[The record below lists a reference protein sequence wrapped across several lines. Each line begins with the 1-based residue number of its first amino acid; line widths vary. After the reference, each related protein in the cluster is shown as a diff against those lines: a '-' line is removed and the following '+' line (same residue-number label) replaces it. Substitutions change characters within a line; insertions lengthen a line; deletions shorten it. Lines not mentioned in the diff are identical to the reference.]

1 MIALADVLAGMAP
14 AGVRLIGAPVASQ
27 FEGFAYDSRKLVPGE
42 LFLAVRTARADGHD
56 FVADAIRRGAAGV
69 LGDRLNPDAALGV
82 TTLAVDDT
90 LGALRAWACFVL
102 TTYAPT
108 VIAVVGS
115 LGKSVAAKATVA
127 ALGGGDGGDPTIFD
141 GDYHNT
147 LYGLPIG
154 LGKLQRDHRIAVLE
168 LRGEGAGELCALA
181 ELAQP
186 AVLVVTRGFDET
198 GAQEELARV
207 IERLPSTARLV
218 LNADDPCLRGLAE
231 RCHGSV
237 RTYGWLE
244 SADVRAEAVEYQVSA
259 TAFRVVAAGESATAE
274 LTLVGEPAVSGGLA
288 AVAAGLALGQS
299 LPALVAGLARLAPLA
314 GRLAPRAGRGGCSI
328 YDDSYHAGRDS
339 LDVALASLRR
349 SPGRRFVVLG
359 ALATDDAAGSD
370 ELQRQAGEAVAARI
384 DHLVTLGAAAEATA
398 LAALA
403 SGMPRAAVTLTE
415 SADDAARALDGQ
427 LSPGDV
433 VLVIGG
439 AEARLERVVARLL
452 AEPERADE
460 FLVRQDSGWKQRVF
474 LSKERPTWV
483 EIDHRAIGENVSR
496 LKEIARPAALMAV
509 LKADAYGHGA
519 VRVARTALIRGADY
533 LATACLSEA
542 ISLRAHG
549 IAAPILILG
558 FTPPWQAPEVVHYE
572 LTATVYSLEIVHHLS
587 REALA
592 RGRTARVQV
601 KVDTG
606 MGRLGLLPN
615 EVPSFVAAIRALAG
629 IDLEGIYTHFAC
641 ADAPDPLPT
650 LAQLARFNAVLTTL
664 DENGWQPRYVHA
676 ANSAATLRFP
686 EARYTMV
693 RSGIA
698 MYGQNPSDHVRCPT
712 GFRPALT
719 FKTLVAQVKDLPA
732 GSPISYGATFVT
744 SRASRIAVLPVGY
757 GDGFRRSP
765 ANWGEVLVRGRRAPI
780 VGVVCMDMTMVDV
793 TDVPGVRTGDEVVL
807 IGRQGE
813 DEISVADVARRLGT
827 IPYEVITQILARV
840 PREVAPGV

>member
-1 MIALADVLAGMAP
+1 
-14 AGVRLIGAPVASQ
+14 
-27 FEGFAYDSRKLVPGE
+27 
-42 LFLAVRTARADGHD
+42 
-56 FVADAIRRGAAGV
+56 
-69 LGDRLNPDAALGV
+69 
-82 TTLAVDDT
+82 
-90 LGALRAWACFVL
+90 
-102 TTYAPT
+102 
-108 VIAVVGS
+108 
-115 LGKSVAAKATVA
+115 
-127 ALGGGDGGDPTIFD
+127 
-141 GDYHNT
+141 
-147 LYGLPIG
+147 
-154 LGKLQRDHRIAVLE
+154 
-168 LRGEGAGELCALA
+168 
-181 ELAQP
+181 
-186 AVLVVTRGFDET
+186 
-198 GAQEELARV
+198 
-207 IERLPSTARLV
+207 
-218 LNADDPCLRGLAE
+218 
-231 RCHGSV
+231 
-237 RTYGWLE
+237 
-244 SADVRAEAVEYQVSA
+244 
-259 TAFRVVAAGESATAE
+259 
-274 LTLVGEPAVSGGLA
+274 
-288 AVAAGLALGQS
+288 
-299 LPALVAGLARLAPLA
+299 
-314 GRLAPRAGRGGCSI
+314 
-328 YDDSYHAGRDS
+328 
-339 LDVALASLRR
+339 
-349 SPGRRFVVLG
+349 
-359 ALATDDAAGSD
+359 
-370 ELQRQAGEAVAARI
+370 
-384 DHLVTLGAAAEATA
+384 
-398 LAALA
+398 
-403 SGMPRAAVTLTE
+403 
-415 SADDAARALDGQ
+415 
-427 LSPGDV
+427 
-433 VLVIGG
+433 
-439 AEARLERVVARLL
+439 
-452 AEPERADE
+452 
-460 FLVRQDSGWKQRVF
+460 
-474 LSKERPTWV
+474 
-483 EIDHRAIGENVSR
+483 
-496 LKEIARPAALMAV
+496 
-509 LKADAYGHGA
+509 
-519 VRVARTALIRGADY
+519 RGADY

-558 FTPPWQAPEVVHYE
+558 FTPPWQAPEVVHYD
-572 LTATVYSLEIVHHLS
+572 LTVTVYSLEIVHHLS

-592 RGRTARVQV
+592 QGRTARVQV

-615 EVPSFVAAIRALAG
+615 EVPSFVAAIRALSG

-650 LAQLARFNAVLTTL
+650 LVQLTRFNAVLTTL
-664 DENGWQPRYVHA
+664 NENGWQPRYVHA